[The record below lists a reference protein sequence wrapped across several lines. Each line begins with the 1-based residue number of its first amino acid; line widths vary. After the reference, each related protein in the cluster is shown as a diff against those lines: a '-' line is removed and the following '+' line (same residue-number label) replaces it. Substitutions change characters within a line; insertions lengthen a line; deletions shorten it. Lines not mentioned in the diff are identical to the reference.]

1 LQRRH
6 RSASTAT
13 TIAIMS
19 DRDGDGDADA
29 SMTCW
34 GPIKRKGKV
43 IMSDLD
49 LLNYYE
55 TKLGLGKSC
64 SCQGDCIQLCSL
76 IANDM
81 FGDESI
87 HNG

>member
-1 LQRRH
+1 
-6 RSASTAT
+6 
-13 TIAIMS
+13 
-19 DRDGDGDADA
+19 
-29 SMTCW
+29 
-34 GPIKRKGKV
+34 
-43 IMSDLD
+43 MSDLD

>member
-1 LQRRH
+1 
-6 RSASTAT
+6 
-13 TIAIMS
+13 MS

-29 SMTCW
+29 SMTCL

-55 TKLGLGKSC
+55 MKLGSGKSC
-64 SCQGDCIQLCSL
+64 SCQGNCLCILDDQVICTPLLQVIWFDLRGNQSRSK
-76 IANDM
+76 IT
-81 FGDESI
+81 
-87 HNG
+87 